1 LIGSRVQRQHLRI
14 VAIELLPQPAGET
27 LDFLPQ
33 FVGGA
38 VELAQLDQLRRI
50 DSDPLEGLLVGA

>member
-14 VAIELLPQPAGET
+14 VAIELLPQPAGEA

-38 VELAQLDQLRRI
+38 VKFAELD
-50 DSDPLEGLLVGA
+50 